1 MKSILSLFIFLASKF
16 TESLASKFMIAESF
30 AFRYTIIMNNNKTF
44 EGRYSLG
51 KNGIAYIR
59 NHDTHEVIEVPKHDG
74 GTALSRDM
82 VLVEITDEKRNEG
95 RVIKIITRAKTG
107 FVGII
112 KAHGE
117 HFKLQADDFK
127 IPEIII
133 PNTLADN
140 PTLNEK
146 VYVEI
151 ERYEPQLTGRVVKHL
166 GKPDSNDAMMHGI
179 ALEQGFDFS
188 FPPEV
193 DAEALELEKIGITD
207 EEKENRRDMRD
218 TLTFTI
224 DPADAKDFDDALSF
238 KKIDENTYEIG
249 IHIADVSHYVR
260 PGTALDTEAQKRTTS
275 VYLVDRTVPM
285 LPEVLSNG
293 LCSLNQDEE
302 KLTFSAVFTIDS
314 KTGSIQKEWYGRT
327 LIKSDKRFSYEEA
340 QDIIDAKTGLYSFEL
355 LELNRLSKIYT
366 QNRHNNGALNFET
379 YEVKF
384 ILDENGKP
392 ISVKV
397 KERIDTNKLIE
408 EFMLLANN
416 GVAKYMSDAPFFVY
430 RIHDKPEHDRV
441 EKLQEFLKILDIK
454 TTLVDGIIPPEQLQ
468 KIIAN
473 AEGSEIYDTLQT
485 AIVRSMQKAIYTTH
499 NIGHFGLAF
508 KHYSHFTSPIR
519 RYPDVLAH
527 RLLEHKLKGTISEQD
542 QTWFEKMCIHSSTK
556 EQSAV
561 TAERNSIKLKQ
572 VEYMAGKNPDD
583 ILDGIVTGTG
593 KFGVFV
599 AEAESR
605 SEGMI
610 RLGDLGNDFYKFNE
624 KAGIIKGERT
634 GKMYKLGD
642 KIKMK
647 LKKVDLKK
655 RLIDYKLYTP
665 KNQEKNNVKSSSYHP
680 KKNHHKTYH
689 KLDNNNKK

>member
-1 MKSILSLFIFLASKF
+1 MFL
-16 TESLASKFMIAESF
+16 IAESE
-30 AFRYTIIMNNNKTF
+30 AFRYNKNMNNNQTF

-59 NHDTHEVIEVPKHDG
+59 NKETEEVIEVPKHDG
-74 GTALSRDM
+74 GTAMSRDI
-82 VLVEITDEKRNEG
+82 VLVEITDNKKNEG
-95 RVIKIITRAKTG
+95 RVVKIVQRAKTG

-117 HFKLQADDFK
+117 HFILHPDDFK

-133 PNTLADN
+133 PNNLADN
-140 PTLNEK
+140 PDNGEK

-151 ERYEPQLTGRVVKHL
+151 ESYKPTLTGRVIKHL
-166 GKPDSNDAMMHGI
+166 GSVDSNDASMHGI

-188 FPPEV
+188 FPDEV
-193 DAEALELEKIGITD
+193 EAEAREIEKAGITD
-207 EEKENRRDMRD
+207 RERENRRDMSD

-238 KKIDENTYEIG
+238 KKLDDSTYEIG

-260 PGTALDTEAQKRTTS
+260 PGSALDNEAQKRTTS
-275 VYLVDRTVPM
+275 VYLVDRTIPM
-285 LPEVLSNG
+285 LPEALSNG
-293 LCSLNQDEE
+293 LCSLRQDEE
-302 KLTFSAVFTIDS
+302 KLAFSAVFDIDI
-314 KTGSIQKEWYGRT
+314 KTGKVKKEWFGRT
-327 LIKSDKRFSYEEA
+327 LISSNKRFNYEEA
-340 QDIIDAKTGLYSFEL
+340 QDIITAETGLYSNEL

-366 QNRHNNGALNFET
+366 KKRHDNGALNFET

-384 ILDENGKP
+384 ILDDEGKP
-392 ISVKV
+392 IDVKV
-397 KERIDTNKLIE
+397 KERIDTNKLVE

-416 GVAKYMSDAPFFVY
+416 GVAKYMKDADFFVY
-430 RIHDKPEHDRV
+430 RIHGKPETERV
-441 EKLQEFLKILDIK
+441 EKLQEFLKLLDIK
-454 TTLVDGIIPPEQLQ
+454 TELVDGIIPPKQLQ
-468 KIIAN
+468 KIIAD

-485 AIVRSMQKAIYTTH
+485 AITRSMQKAIYSTH

-508 KHYSHFTSPIR
+508 EYYSHFTSPIR

-527 RLLEHKLKGTISEQD
+527 RLLEHKLKETKTEQD
-542 QTWFEKMCIHSSTK
+542 QAWHEKMCIHSSSK

-561 TAERNSIKLKQ
+561 TAERNSVKLKQ
-572 VEYMAGKNPDD
+572 VEYMAQKNPDE

-599 AEAESR
+599 AEAKSR

-610 RLGDLGNDFYKFNE
+610 RLEDLGNDFFKFNE
-624 KAGIIKGERT
+624 KVGVIKGEKT
-634 GKMYKLGD
+634 GQMFKLGD

-647 LKKVDLKK
+647 LKKVDLKRK
-655 RLIDYKLYTP
+655 LIDYKIYTP
-665 KNQEKNNVKSSSYHP
+665 RNSNKNKQGNPSY
-680 KKNHHKTYH
+680 KKNRHHHKTYH